1 MNPQVRSSGI
11 VAQWG
16 AIRRVYPIYT
26 AVAEQFG
33 LRPAPYPSLDQL
45 AADSEADVIRNVES
59 WLGEMDDC
67 IEPHQFRH
75 ILEST
80 DILNSEDKLHVLV
93 RRHLGKE
100 HRSEGDRAKL
110 HYLLTQYLVV
120 CIPPSFRSREVKL
133 DEVAQVLEAVLGE
146 MPTSVPE
153 SLEPLTCL
161 VEQMPKCSSLGE
173 LQSSILEPG
182 RELKAHALDS
192 HFDTAALV
200 VFTYFNYSA
209 RGAFRRLISA
219 EVRAVEEGLRALES
233 HDIKTLNCTSAGLSA
248 EEPVEAVRKLL
259 EEMKTSVAPAYSID
273 SAGKQIRALRLAIS
287 AAVDRATTAL
297 TESDRA
303 RFGAM
308 EAHIQ
313 RLVAEVTQL
322 KRDLSSVRTWAARV
336 ATQSNSAPASPSQP
350 AAPRNGTVADGPTPD
365 ASPAMKVPPAQATVP
380 AAGNWANAKPNP
392 TERDVA
398 TQVDSC
404 IEQLQKLLGDGS
416 IKASGLLKIGTETV
430 LLAGGDIDAIRSTGE
445 VALLA
450 QRAIATRILLIKFIE
465 NARRGHGGDVAPLSV
480 FAQSVLVDLQRVAP
494 TSAAPTR
501 DALASNGR
509 QLRTVL
515 QHAESVVRKARMA
528 AQSA

>member
-1 MNPQVRSSGI
+1 MKAQVRSSGI

-16 AIRRVYPIYT
+16 TIRRVYPIYT

-33 LRPAPYPSLDQL
+33 LRPAPYPSLDQV
-45 AADSEADVIRNVES
+45 ASDSEADVIRNVQA
-59 WLGEMDDC
+59 WLSEMDDC
-67 IEPHQFRH
+67 IEPHQFRQ

-93 RRHLGKE
+93 RRHLEKE
-100 HRSEGDRAKL
+100 DRSEGDRAKL

-146 MPTSVPE
+146 MPASVPE

-182 RELKAHALDS
+182 RELKAHAVDS

-209 RGAFRRLISA
+209 RAAFRRLISA
-219 EVRAVEEGLRALES
+219 EVRAVDEGLRQLES
-233 HDIKTLNCTSAGLSA
+233 HNVKTLNCTSAGLSA
-248 EEPVEAVRKLL
+248 EEPVEDVRKLL
-259 EEMKTSVAPAYSID
+259 EEMKTSVAPAYAID

-287 AAVDRATTAL
+287 AAADRATTAL

-303 RFGAM
+303 HIGAM

-313 RLVAEVTQL
+313 RLDAEVTQL
-322 KRDLSSVRTWAARV
+322 KRDLSSIRTVTARLAA
-336 ATQSNSAPASPSQP
+336 QSNPVAASPPSTVTANDPVPDAAKPDVSPAAADVAPPPAAAPAVG
-350 AAPRNGTVADGPTPD
+350 NG
-365 ASPAMKVPPAQATVP
+365 
-380 AAGNWANAKPNP
+380 ANAKNA
-392 TERDVA
+392 ERDVA
-398 TQVDSC
+398 TEVERC

-430 LLAGGDIDAIRSTGE
+430 LLAAGDIDAIRSTGE
-445 VALLA
+445 VAFLA
-450 QRAIATRILLIKFIE
+450 QRAIATRILLIKFME
-465 NARRGHGGDVAPLSV
+465 NARRGHCAEVAPLSL
-480 FAQSVLVDLQRVAP
+480 FARSVLTDLQRVTP
-494 TSAAPTR
+494 TSVAPTR
-501 DALASNGR
+501 DALASNTR

-515 QHAESVVRKARMA
+515 QHAESVERKTRMA